1 MDALRALGLA
11 LGLLAGVTGCSEG
24 ESQEDKLARA
34 STLSEVAEVIARQ
47 APAEAYTVEATKYL
61 AVVFES
67 TNVTR
72 DYHLMTAK
80 HLMPVLL
87 QRYPEIDRFFLA
99 WAQDGKQF
107 LKIQF
112 ERADVSDVRW
122 DALMIKDGELQ
133 KLSSMYWSIPAL
145 R

>member
-1 MDALRALGLA
+1 MDALRVVALVAA
-11 LGLLAGVTGCSEG
+11 LLVGVAGCSEG
-24 ESQEDKLARA
+24 ESPEDKLASA
-34 STLSEVAEVIARQ
+34 STLGEVAEVIAKQ
-47 APAEAYTVEATKYL
+47 APAEAYTVESTKYL

-87 QRYPEIDRFFLA
+87 ERYPEIDRFFLA
-99 WAQDGKQF
+99 WSQDGKQF

-112 ERADVSDVRW
+112 DRGDVEGVRW
-122 DALMIKDGELQ
+122 DAVMIKNGELQ
-133 KLSSMYWSIPAL
+133 KLSSMYWANPIL

>member
-1 MDALRALGLA
+1 MDALRVLGLVAA
-11 LGLLAGVTGCSEG
+11 LLVGVAGCSEG

-34 STLSEVAEVIARQ
+34 STLSEVAEVIAGQ

-99 WAQDGKQF
+99 WTQDGKQF

-112 ERADVSDVRW
+112 ERGAVEGVRW
-122 DALMIKDGELQ
+122 DTLMIKDGELQ
-133 KLSSMYWSIPAL
+133 KLSSMYWAAPAL

>member
-1 MDALRALGLA
+1 MDTLKALGLVGA
-11 LGLLAGVTGCSEG
+11 LLVGVAGCSEG

-34 STLSEVAEVIARQ
+34 TTLAEVAEVIANQ
-47 APAEAYTVEATKYL
+47 APAEAYTVESTKYL
-61 AVVFES
+61 ALVFES

-87 QRYPEIDRFFLA
+87 ERYPEIDRFFLA

-112 ERADVSDVRW
+112 DRSDVADVRW
-122 DALMIKDGELQ
+122 NALMIKDGELQ
-133 KLSSMYWSIPAL
+133 KISSLYWTIPSL

>member
-1 MDALRALGLA
+1 MDALRTLGLTLA
-11 LGLLAGVTGCSEG
+11 LLAGVAGCSEG

-34 STLSEVAEVIARQ
+34 STLSEVAEVVARQ
-47 APAEAYTVEATKYL
+47 APAEAYTIEATKYL

-80 HLMPVLL
+80 NLMPVLL

-99 WAQDGKQF
+99 WAQDGKHF

-112 ERADVSDVRW
+112 ERGDVEGVRW
-122 DALMIKDGELQ
+122 DSLMIKDAELQ
-133 KLSSMYWSIPAL
+133 QLSSMYWTIPAL

>member
-1 MDALRALGLA
+1 MDALRLVGLVVALLSGLA
-11 LGLLAGVTGCSEG
+11 GCSQG
-24 ESQEDKLARA
+24 ETEAEKLARA
-34 STLSEVAEVIARQ
+34 TTLSEVVEVIARQ
-47 APAEAYTVEATKYL
+47 APAEAYTIESTKYL
-61 AVVFES
+61 AVVFDS

-87 QRYPEIDRFFLA
+87 ERYPNIDRFFLA

-112 ERADVSDVRW
+112 ERADVSGVRW

-133 KLSSMYWSIPAL
+133 QLSSMYWSIPAL